1 MAYYETC
8 PRCGANLDP
17 GERCDCQ
24 PKPMYLTIQ
33 DVADRW
39 ACSTDLV
46 RRLLRTGE
54 LPGMKIGNIWRVAV
68 ATLEQ
73 FEANRTKRPEPVMRT
88 GERQPVLRL

>member
-17 GERCDCQ
+17 GECCDCQ

-68 ATLEQ
+68 TTLEQ
-73 FEANRTKRPEPVMRT
+73 FEADRTKRHDPVVCA
-88 GERQPVLRL
+88 GKRQPVLRL